1 MKNQLESIMNLTQE
15 KLDAKVAYLNQQ
27 SERMLTLYEK
37 VTNDERK
44 AIIGHIDSFLLTSN
58 QSEKSFWL
66 KFRSKLERLNEKA
79 ILFSLGRIYL
89 TPGAN
94 EALDESKQEP
104 FEFLSR
110 HQTGDWGIVGKEHSQ
125 ENDFSVKNGFRI
137 LSAYK
142 TNKDTKL
149 WIITE
154 ADRSSTTILLPSE
167 Y

>member
-1 MKNQLESIMNLTQE
+1 MNNLTQE
-15 KLDAKVAYLNQQ
+15 KLNAKEAYFNQQ
-27 SERMLTLYEK
+27 LEQMLALYK
-37 VTNDERK
+37 KATRDERN
-44 AIIGHIDSFLLTSN
+44 AIMRHIDSFLSTCN

-79 ILFSLGRIYL
+79 VLFPLGRIYL
-89 TPGAN
+89 TAGAV
-94 EALDESKQEP
+94 EELKSADQEP
-104 FEFLSR
+104 SEFLAK
-110 HQTGDWGIVGKEHSQ
+110 HQIGDWGIVGKEDSQ

-142 TNKDTKL
+142 TNNDTKL